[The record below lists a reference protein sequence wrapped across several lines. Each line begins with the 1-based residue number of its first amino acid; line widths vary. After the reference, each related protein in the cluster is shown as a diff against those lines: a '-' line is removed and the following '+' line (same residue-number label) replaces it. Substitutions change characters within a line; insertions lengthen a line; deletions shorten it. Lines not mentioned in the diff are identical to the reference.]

1 MISIIS
7 NISSKSEPQIDYP
20 FFVVNGKKAKINKD
34 EILIDKTEPLSIK
47 AGYVY
52 GGEKFVHLSTTIT
65 PTQENE
71 YYLYKVGLLLDGKG
85 KIKKIGKIRYRLYR
99 MYRYLLNQWWGLG
112 IGLVIIILFLIRYLI
127 FIK

>member
-7 NISSKSEPQIDYP
+7 NISSKRKPQIDYP
-20 FFVVNGKKAKINKD
+20 FFIVNGKQAKINKD
-34 EILIDKTEPLSIK
+34 EILIDKNESLSIE

-52 GGEKFVHLSTTIT
+52 GGEKLVHLSTQIT
-65 PTQENE
+65 PTRENE

-85 KIKKIGKIRYRLYR
+85 KIKKIGKIRYQLYR
-99 MYRYLLNQWWGLG
+99 MYRKYRVIFLLG
-112 IGLVIIILFLIRYLI
+112 ILVLLYLIRYWI

>member
-7 NISSKSEPQIDYP
+7 NISSKSKPQIDYP
-20 FFVVNGKKAKINKD
+20 FFIVNGKRVKIKKD
-34 EILIDKTEPLSIK
+34 EILIDNTEPLIIE

-52 GGEKFVHLSTTIT
+52 GGEKLVHLSTKII
-65 PTQENE
+65 PTQKNE

-85 KIKKIGKIRYRLYR
+85 KIKKIGKMQYQLYR
-99 MYRYLLNQWWGLG
+99 MYRKWRVIFLLG
-112 IGLVIIILFLIRYLI
+112 ILVLLYLIRYWI

>member
-7 NISSKSEPQIDYP
+7 NISSKREPQIDYP
-20 FFVVNGKKAKINKD
+20 FFIVNGKRAKINKD
-34 EILIDKTEPLSIK
+34 EILIDKTEPISIK
-47 AGYVY
+47 AGYGY
-52 GGEKFVHLSTTIT
+52 GGEKFVHLSAQIT

-85 KIKKIGKIRYRLYR
+85 KIKKIGKIRYQLYR
-99 MYRYLLNQWWGLG
+99 MYRKGHVVFLLG
-112 IGLVIIILFLIRYLI
+112 ILVLLYLIRYWI